1 MSLKWVAIKINT
13 HLSSMKPILL
23 LFLTTLISSFLY
35 GQSTRDVS
43 GVVLD
48 STKNSVIAAT
58 VKLTSPKDTLFTRT
72 DIDGKYSFRN
82 VKSSQFLISI
92 SSLGYRSFNQRFLFP
107 DGNTPLKLNVITLK
121 TQSNVLNEVTVSG
134 ALPITVKE
142 DTVEYR
148 ASDFPVR
155 ENSVVEDVLKK
166 LPGLEV
172 DKDGNVTTQGK
183 SVTRVR
189 VNGKDFFDGD
199 LKTAT
204 QNLPAEIIENIQ
216 IIDDYGDQANLSGI
230 RSGEPDKILNI
241 TISPSKNK
249 GVIANAVAGG
259 GNDSRYIASGMGR
272 VMNNDEQLSFMF
284 NLNNT
289 NANLFD
295 FAGGGNQRGGRF
307 RGSGGGRGGN
317 SGGITSTQA
326 GGFDYRKDVS
336 KKVTLFGSYRIS
348 ASNNNAITSRFSSS
362 LSNQGQI
369 ITDQNSRSE
378 RDNVNQGLNLNMEY
392 KIDSLNFLKISPS
405 LNLSTNKSDNLIA
418 SQTTRETRQDQNTVS
433 NSDASSPAFGADILY
448 NKRFLKPGRNLSLTY
463 AFNKSYNRND
473 QNVGDAFEFYDTG
486 GIFVSDSA
494 SSRMIKTDNER
505 FSNELNLTYT
515 EPIGVYSRLDFSYA
529 FNRNE
534 YDNSRITDIEGA
546 TGYFRSDSLSNVF
559 DYSFTTNRFG
569 LSYRYDRD
577 KLYNFSIGIAAQP
590 TSLEGYSETNQ
601 VRAGKKGFN
610 FFPTVRFSY
619 NFAKTVS
626 LRINYSG
633 ASSEPSFEQIQP
645 VVDLSNPQRP
655 VIGNPNLKSALNQ
668 SLNIEYNNVSAETGS
683 YFNAGLRGNIVS
695 DRIINNT
702 VQIRQPLI
710 KNGKTTYNLIQER
723 RFLNEDGY
731 YTSNAYYRWSK
742 PFKDRKYRLQ
752 LGGSANY
759 TNDITY
765 VDNEKNVGKNWT
777 FSQMARV
784 QINPNE
790 NIDITPGV
798 SYRYGFVN
806 YSLPNSIDSKNS
818 TVALDLNAKIYVFNT
833 WILGLDGSK
842 NINSGFGRVN
852 TNPLILNSYL
862 EKQFFNRKGRLRL
875 QGYDL
880 LNQAAGVNV
889 TQGDNGYSVTN
900 TNLLTRYFLLTFAYR
915 FNKFAGRSQN
925 DDGRGPGGRRE
936 GGFGPGGGGRPGG
949 REMNF

>member
-1 MSLKWVAIKINT
+1 
-13 HLSSMKPILL
+13 MKPV
-23 LFLTTLISSFLY
+23 LFVFLITLFSSVLY
-35 GQSTRDVS
+35 AQSARDVS

-48 STKNSVIAAT
+48 STGTSVIAAT
-58 VKLTSPKDTLFTRT
+58 VKLTSSADTLFTRT
-72 DIDGKYSFRN
+72 DIDGKYAFRN
-82 VKSSQFLISI
+82 VRSSQFLIGV
-92 SSLGYRSFNQRFLFP
+92 SSLGYKSFNQRFLFP
-107 DGNTPLKLNVITLK
+107 EGSTPLKLNVITLK
-121 TQSNVLNEVTVSG
+121 TQSNLLNEVLVSG

-142 DTVEYR
+142 DTIEYR

-166 LPGLEV
+166 LPGIEV

-204 QNLPAEIIENIQ
+204 QNLPADIIENIQ
-216 IIDDYGDQANLSGI
+216 LVDDYGDQANASGI
-230 RSGEPDKILNI
+230 RTGDPDKILNI

-249 GVIANAVAGG
+249 GMIANGVAGG

-272 VMNNDEQLSFMF
+272 IMNNDEQLSFMF

-317 SGGITSTQA
+317 SGGITNTQA
-326 GGFDYRKDVS
+326 GGFDYRKDLS
-336 KKVTLFGSYRIS
+336 KKITFFGSYRVS
-348 ASNNNAITSRFSSS
+348 ASNNNAVTDRISETITGGRE
-362 LSNQGQI
+362 
-369 ITDQNSRSE
+369 ITTIQNSRSE
-378 RDNVNQGLNLNMEY
+378 RDNVNQGLNLNLEY
-392 KIDSLNFLKISPS
+392 KIDSLNYLKIAPS
-405 LNLSTNKSDNLIA
+405 LNLSSSKSDNLTA
-418 SQTTRETRQDQNTVS
+418 SQITELVRQDQNTVS
-433 NSDASSPAFGADILY
+433 NSDASSPAFGADVLY
-448 NKRFLKPGRNLSLTY
+448 NKRFLKAGRNFSLNY
-463 AFNKSYNRND
+463 SFNKSSNRND
-473 QNVGDAFEFYDTG
+473 QNIADAFEFYNTG
-486 GIFVSDSA
+486 GIFVADSA
-494 SSRMIKTDNER
+494 SNRLIYTNNDR
-505 FSNELNLTYT
+505 FNNELNMTYS
-515 EPIGVYSRLDFSYA
+515 EPLGVYSRLDFSYA
-529 FNRNE
+529 FSRSE
-534 YDNSRITDIEGA
+534 YDNSRITSLEGA
-546 TGYFRSDSLSNVF
+546 GGYLRSDSLSNVF

-577 KLYNFSIGIAAQP
+577 KLYNFSIGLAAQP
-590 TSLEGYSETNQ
+590 TSLKGYSETNN
-601 VRAGKKGFN
+601 VRAGKDGFN

-633 ASSEPSFEQIQP
+633 ASSEPSFAQIQP
-645 VVDLSNPQRP
+645 VVDLSNPQSP
-655 VIGNPNLKSALNQ
+655 VIGNPNLKSSLNQ
-668 SLNIEYNNVSAETGS
+668 SLNIEYNNTSAETGS
-683 YFNAGLRGNIVS
+683 YFSAGLRGNLVS

-702 VQIRQPLI
+702 TRVRQPVI
-710 KNGKTTYNLIQER
+710 KGSDTTYNLIQER

-731 YTSNAYYRWSK
+731 YTSNGYYRWSK

-752 LGGSANY
+752 LGGSVNF
-759 TNDITY
+759 TNDISY
-765 VDNEKNVGKNWT
+765 VDNEKNIGKNWT
-777 FSQMARV
+777 FSQMARI

-798 SYRYGFVN
+798 NYRYGFVN
-806 YSLPNSIDSKNS
+806 YSLPNSIDAKNS
-818 TVALDLNAKIYVFNT
+818 TVSLDLNAKIYVFNT
-833 WILGLDGSK
+833 WILGFDGSK

-852 TNPLILNSYL
+852 SNPLVINSYL

-880 LNQAAGVNV
+880 LNQAAGVTFN
-889 TQGDNGYSVTN
+889 QGDNGYSSSN

-915 FNKFAGRSQN
+915 FNKFAGRTQN
-925 DDGRGPGGRRE
+925 NDSRGGGDRRE
-936 GGFGPGGGGRPGG
+936 GGFRPGGGGPPGG
-949 REMNF
+949 RGF

>member
-1 MSLKWVAIKINT
+1 
-13 HLSSMKPILL
+13 MKPVLL
-23 LFLTTLISSFLY
+23 LFLTTLFSSFLY
-35 GQSTRDVS
+35 AQATRDVT

-48 STKNSVIAAT
+48 STGTSVIAAT
-58 VKLTSPKDTLFTRT
+58 VKLTSPNDTLFTRT

-82 VKSSQFLISI
+82 VRSSQFLISI
-92 SSLGYRSFNQRFLFP
+92 SSLGYKAFNQRFLFP
-107 DGNTPLKLNVITLK
+107 DGNTPLKLNVIRLK
-121 TQSNVLNEVTVSG
+121 TQSNLLNEVVVSG

-166 LPGLEV
+166 LPGIEV

-216 IIDDYGDQANLSGI
+216 IIDDYGDQANASGI
-230 RSGEPDKILNI
+230 RTGDPDKILNI

-249 GVIANAVAGG
+249 GMIANAVAGG
-259 GNDSRYIASGMGR
+259 GNEGRYIASGMGR
-272 VMNNDEQLSFMF
+272 IMNNDEQLSFMF

-317 SGGITSTQA
+317 SGGITNTQA
-326 GGFDYRKDVS
+326 GGFDYRKELS
-336 KKVTLFGSYRIS
+336 KKITLFGSYRVS
-348 ASNNNAITSRFSSS
+348 ASNNNAITDRISETITG
-362 LSNQGQI
+362 GQQI
-369 ITDQNSRSE
+369 VTIQNSRSE
-378 RDNVNQGLNLNMEY
+378 RDNLNQGLNLNMEY
-392 KIDSLNFLKISPS
+392 KIDSLNYLKIAPS
-405 LNLSTNKSDNLIA
+405 LNLSSNKSDNLSARQI
-418 SQTTRETRQDQNTVS
+418 TELVRQDQNTVS

-448 NKRFLKPGRNLSLTY
+448 NKRFLKPGRNFSLNY
-463 AFNKSYNRND
+463 SFNKSYNRND
-473 QNVGDAFEFYDTG
+473 QNVADAFEFYDTG
-486 GIFVSDSA
+486 GILVADSA
-494 SSRMIKTDNER
+494 SNRLIYTDNER
-505 FSNELNLTYT
+505 FNNELNMTYS
-515 EPIGVYSRLDFSYA
+515 EPLGVYSRLDFSYA
-529 FNRNE
+529 FSRSE
-534 YDNSRITDIEGA
+534 YDNSRITNLEGA
-546 TGYFRSDSLSNVF
+546 SGYVRSDSLSNIF
-559 DYSFTTNRFG
+559 DYAFTTNRFG

-577 KLYNFSIGIAAQP
+577 KLYNFSIGLAAQP
-590 TSLEGYSETNQ
+590 TSLKGHSVTNN
-601 VRAGKKGFN
+601 VRAGKDGFN

-645 VVDLSNPQRP
+645 VVDLSNPQSP
-655 VIGNPNLKSALNQ
+655 VIGNPNLKSSLNQ
-668 SLNIEYNNVSAETGS
+668 SLNIEYNNTSAETGS
-683 YFNAGLRGNIVS
+683 YFSAGLRGNLVS
-695 DRIINNT
+695 DRIISNT
-702 VQIRQPLI
+702 IRVRQPVI
-710 KNGKTTYNLIQER
+710 SGTDTTYNLIQER

-731 YTSNAYYRWSK
+731 YTSNGYYRWSK
-742 PFKDRKYRLQ
+742 PFKDRQYRLQ
-752 LGGSANY
+752 LGGSVNY
-759 TNDITY
+759 TNDISY
-765 VDNEKNVGKNWT
+765 VDNEKNIGKNWT
-777 FSQMARV
+777 FSQMARL

-806 YSLPNSIDSKNS
+806 YSLPNSIDAKNS
-818 TVALDLNAKIYVFNT
+818 TVSLDLNAKIYVFNT

-852 TNPLILNSYL
+852 TNPLVINSYL
-862 EKQFFNRKGRLRL
+862 EKQFFNRKARLRL

-880 LNQAAGVNV
+880 LNQAAGVNF
-889 TQGDNGYSVTN
+889 TQGDNGYSSSN
-900 TNLLTRYFLLTFAYR
+900 TNLLTRYFMLTFAYR
-915 FNKFAGRSQN
+915 FNKFAGRTQN
-925 DDGRGPGGRRE
+925 NDSRGGGERRE
-936 GGFGPGGGGRPGG
+936 GGFRPGGGGPPGG
-949 REMNF
+949 RGF

>member
-1 MSLKWVAIKINT
+1 
-13 HLSSMKPILL
+13 MKPLL
-23 LFLTTLISSFLY
+23 LLVATTLISSLLY
-35 GQSTRDVS
+35 GQSARSVS

-48 STKNSVIAAT
+48 STGTSVIAAT
-58 VKLTSPKDTLFTRT
+58 VKLTSPTDTLLTRT

-82 VKSSQFLISI
+82 VRSSQFLISV
-92 SSLGYRSFNQRFLFP
+92 SSLGYRNFNQRFLFP
-107 DGNTPLKLNVITLK
+107 DGNTPLKLNTITLK
-121 TQSNVLNEVTVSG
+121 AQSNVLNEVVVSG

-204 QNLPAEIIENIQ
+204 QNLPAEIIQNIQ

-230 RSGEPDKILNI
+230 RDGEPDKILNI
-241 TISPSKNK
+241 TISPDKNK
-249 GVIANAVAGG
+249 GMIANAVAGG
-259 GNDSRYIASGMGR
+259 GNEGRYIASGMGR

-295 FAGGGNQRGGRF
+295 FAGGGNQRGGRY
-307 RGSGGGRGGN
+307 RGSGGGRGRN
-317 SGGITSTQA
+317 AGGITSTQA
-326 GGFDYRKDVS
+326 VGLDYRKDLSDKLTV
-336 KKVTLFGSYRIS
+336 FGSYRIS
-348 ASNNNAITSRFSSS
+348 ASNNNTISNGFSSMLTS
-362 LSNQGQI
+362 GQEI
-369 ITDQNSRSE
+369 VTIQNSRVE

-392 KIDSLNFLKISPS
+392 KIDSLNYLKISPS
-405 LNLSTNKSDNLIA
+405 LNLSTNKSDNQSIRQITELV
-418 SQTTRETRQDQNTVS
+418 RQDQNTIS
-433 NSDASSPAFGADILY
+433 DADASSPAFGADILY

-486 GIFVSDSA
+486 GILVADSA
-494 SSRMIKTDNER
+494 SNRMIKTDNER

-529 FNRNE
+529 FSRAE
-534 YDNSRITDIEGA
+534 YDNSRITDLQGA
-546 TGYFRSDSLSNVF
+546 SGYIRSDSLSNVF
-559 DYSFTTNRFG
+559 DYAFTTNRFG
-569 LSYRYDRD
+569 LSYRYDKDR
-577 KLYNFSIGIAAQP
+577 LYNFSIGIAAQP
-590 TSLEGYSETNQ
+590 TSLKGYSETNN
-601 VRAGKKGFN
+601 VRAGKNGFN
-610 FFPTVRFSY
+610 FFPTLRFSY

-626 LRINYSG
+626 LRINYTG

-655 VIGNPNLKSALNQ
+655 VIGNPNLKSSLNQ
-668 SLNIEYNNVSAETGS
+668 SLNIEYNNTSAETGS
-683 YFNAGLRGNIVS
+683 YFSAGVRGNIVS

-702 VQIRQPLI
+702 VRVRQPVVSG
-710 KNGKTTYNLIQER
+710 NDTTYNLIQER

-731 YTSNAYYRWSK
+731 YTSNVYYRWSK
-742 PFKDRKYRLQ
+742 PFKERKYRLQ
-752 LGGSANY
+752 LGGSVNY
-759 TNDITY
+759 TNDISY
-765 VDNEKNVGKNWT
+765 VDNQKNTGKNWT

-790 NIDITPGV
+790 NIDITPGA

-818 TVALDLNAKIYVFNT
+818 TVSLDLSARIYVFKT
-833 WILGLDGSK
+833 WILGFDGSK

-852 TNPLILNSYL
+852 TNPLIINSYL

-880 LNQAAGVNV
+880 LNQAAGVTS

-900 TNLLTRYFLLTFAYR
+900 NNLLTRYFLLTFAYR

-925 DDGRGPGGRRE
+925 DGGRGPGERRE
-936 GGFGPGGGGRPGG
+936 GGFGPGGGGRPGRG
-949 REMNF
+949 F

>member
-1 MSLKWVAIKINT
+1 
-13 HLSSMKPILL
+13 MKPVLL
-23 LFLTTLISSFLY
+23 LLLTTLFSSFLLAQ
-35 GQSTRDVS
+35 GTRDVS

-48 STKNSVIAAT
+48 STGTSVIAAT
-58 VKLTSPKDTLFTRT
+58 VKLTSPADTLFTRT
-72 DIDGKYSFRN
+72 DIDGKYSFKHVR
-82 VKSSQFLISI
+82 SSQFLISI

-107 DGNTPLKLNVITLK
+107 DGSTPLTLNVIRLK
-121 TQSNVLNEVTVSG
+121 TQSNLLNEVAVSG
-134 ALPITVKE
+134 VLPITVKE
-142 DTVEYR
+142 DTIQYR

-166 LPGLEV
+166 LPGIEV

-216 IIDDYGDQANLSGI
+216 IIDDYGDQANASGI
-230 RSGEPDKILNI
+230 RTGDPDKILNI
-241 TISPSKNK
+241 TISPSNNK
-249 GVIANAVAGG
+249 GMIANAVAGG
-259 GNDSRYIASGMGR
+259 GNEGRYIASGMGR
-272 VMNNDEQLSFMF
+272 IMNNDEQLSFMF

-317 SGGITSTQA
+317 SGGITTTQA
-326 GGFDYRKDVS
+326 GGFDYRKDLS
-336 KKVTLFGSYRIS
+336 KKITLFGSYRVS
-348 ASNNNAITSRFSSS
+348 ASNNNAITDRISEAITG
-362 LSNQGQI
+362 GQEI
-369 ITDQNSRSE
+369 RTIQNSRSE

-392 KIDSLNFLKISPS
+392 QIDSLNYLKIAPS
-405 LNLSTNKSDNLIA
+405 LNLSSNKSDNLSARQI
-418 SQTTRETRQDQNTVS
+418 TELVRQDQNTIS

-448 NKRFLKPGRNLSLTY
+448 NKRFLKPGRNFSLNY
-463 AFNKSYNRND
+463 SFNKSYNQND
-473 QNVGDAFEFYDTG
+473 QNVADAFDFYDTG
-486 GIFVSDSA
+486 GILVADSA
-494 SSRMIKTDNER
+494 SNRLIYTDNER
-505 FSNELNLTYT
+505 FNNELNMTYS
-515 EPIGVYSRLDFSYA
+515 EPLGVYSRLDFSYA
-529 FNRNE
+529 FNRSE
-534 YDNSRITDIEGA
+534 YDNSRITNVEGA
-546 TGYFRSDSLSNVF
+546 SGYLRSDSLSNVF
-559 DYSFTTNRFG
+559 DYAFTTNRFG

-590 TSLEGYSETNQ
+590 TSLKGYSETNN
-601 VRAGKKGFN
+601 VSAGKDGFN

-645 VVDLSNPQRP
+645 VVDLSNPQSP
-655 VIGNPNLKSALNQ
+655 VIGNPNLKSSLNQ
-668 SLNIEYNNVSAETGS
+668 NLNIEYNNTSAETGS
-683 YFNAGLRGNIVS
+683 YLSAGLRGNIVS

-702 VQIRQPLI
+702 IRIRQPI
-710 KNGKTTYNLIQER
+710 ISGTDTTYNLIQER
-723 RFLNEDGY
+723 RFLNQDGY
-731 YTSNAYYRWSK
+731 YTTNGYYRWSK

-752 LGGSANY
+752 LGGSVNF
-759 TNDITY
+759 TNDISY
-765 VDNEKNVGKNWT
+765 VDNEKNIGKNWT
-777 FSQMARV
+777 FSQMARI

-806 YSLPNSIDSKNS
+806 YSLPNSIDATNS
-818 TVALDLNAKIYVFNT
+818 TVSLDLNAKIYVFNT
-833 WILGLDGSK
+833 WILGFDGSK

-852 TNPLILNSYL
+852 SNPLVINSYL

-880 LNQAAGVNV
+880 LNQAAGVTF
-889 TQGDNGYSVTN
+889 TQGDNGFTSSN
-900 TNLLTRYFLLTFAYR
+900 TNLLTRYFMLTFAYR
-915 FNKFAGRSQN
+915 FNKFAGRTQN
-925 DDGRGPGGRRE
+925 SDSRGSGERPE
-936 GGFGPGGGGRPGG
+936 GGSRPGGGGPPGG
-949 REMNF
+949 RDF

>member
-1 MSLKWVAIKINT
+1 
-13 HLSSMKPILL
+13 MKPLL
-23 LFLTTLISSFLY
+23 LLLLTTLFSSFLY
-35 GQSTRDVS
+35 AQGTRDVS

-48 STKNSVIAAT
+48 STGTSVIAAT
-58 VKLTSPKDTLFTRT
+58 VKLTSARDTLFTRT

-82 VKSSQFLISI
+82 VRSSQFLISI
-92 SSLGYRSFNQRFLFP
+92 SSLGYTNFNQRFLFP
-107 DGNTPLKLNVITLK
+107 EGRTPLKLNVITLK
-121 TQSNVLNEVTVSG
+121 TQSKLLNEVQVSG
-134 ALPITVKE
+134 ALAITVKE
-142 DTVEYR
+142 DTVQYR

-204 QNLPAEIIENIQ
+204 QNLPADVIENIQ
-216 IIDDYGDQANLSGI
+216 IIDDYGDQANASGI
-230 RSGEPDKILNI
+230 RSGDPDKILNI

-249 GVIANAVAGG
+249 GMIANAVAGG
-259 GNDSRYIASGMGR
+259 GNEGRYIASGMGR
-272 VMNNDEQLSFMF
+272 LMNNDEQLSFMF

-317 SGGITSTQA
+317 SGGITNTQA
-326 GGFDYRKDVS
+326 GGFDYRKDLS
-336 KKVTLFGSYRIS
+336 KKITIFGSYRIS
-348 ASNNNAITSRFSSS
+348 ASNNNAVTDRITEA
-362 LSNQGQI
+362 
-369 ITDQNSRSE
+369 ITGGNVAVTTQNNRSE
-378 RDNVNQGLNLNMEY
+378 RDNVNQGLNFNMEY
-392 KIDSLNFLKISPS
+392 KIDSLNYLKIAPS
-405 LNLSTNKSDNLIA
+405 LNLSTSKSGNLSA
-418 SQTTRETRQDQNTVS
+418 TRIIELERQDQNTIS

-448 NKRFLKPGRNLSLTY
+448 NKRFLKTGRNFSFNY
-463 AFNKSYNRND
+463 SFNKSYNRND
-473 QNVGDAFEFYDTG
+473 QNISDAFEFYDTG
-486 GIFVSDSA
+486 GIFVTDSA
-494 SSRMIKTDNER
+494 SNRLIYTDNER
-505 FSNELNLTYT
+505 FNNELNMTYS

-529 FNRNE
+529 FSRSQ
-534 YDNSRITDIEGA
+534 YDNSRVTNLEGA
-546 TGYFRSDSLSNVF
+546 SGYLRSDSLSNVF
-559 DYSFTTNRFG
+559 DYAFTTNRFG
-569 LSYRYDRD
+569 LSYRYDRE
-577 KLYNFSIGIAAQP
+577 KLYNFSIGLAAQP
-590 TSLEGYSETNQ
+590 TSLKGYSETNK
-601 VRAGKKGFN
+601 VSAGKDGFN

-626 LRINYSG
+626 LRINYTG

-645 VVDLSNPQRP
+645 VVNLSNPQSP
-655 VIGNPNLKSALNQ
+655 VIGNPNLKSSLNQ
-668 SLNIEYNNVSAETGS
+668 SLNIEYNNTSAETGS
-683 YFNAGLRGNIVS
+683 YLSAGLRGNIVS
-695 DRIINNT
+695 DRIVNNT
-702 VQIRQPLI
+702 VRVRQPI
-710 KNGKTTYNLIQER
+710 FRGSDTTYNLIQER

-731 YTSNAYYRWSK
+731 YTTNGYYRWSK

-752 LGGSANY
+752 LGGSANF
-759 TNDITY
+759 TNDISY
-765 VDNEKNVGKNWT
+765 VNNEKNVGKNWT

-806 YSLPNSIDSKNS
+806 YSLPNSIDAKNS

-852 TNPLILNSYL
+852 TNPLVINSYL

-880 LNQAAGVNV
+880 LNQAAGVNF
-889 TQGDNGYSVTN
+889 TQGDNGYSSSN

-915 FNKFAGRSQN
+915 FNKFAGRTQN
-925 DDGRGPGGRRE
+925 NDSRGSGERRE
-936 GGFGPGGGGRPGG
+936 GGFRPGGGGPPGG
-949 REMNF
+949 REF